1 MRRQSHCDCP
11 AHSPSQTN
19 PVVTRGG
26 SASGSPQAGLQ
37 VRPAA
42 ARDLQQR
49 QSRAAP
55 IPRPRDRGT
64 SSVLSHP
71 DSHGPALSF
80 CGLDFSRCPIP
91 VNPTACVPR

>member
-71 DSHGPALSF
+71 DSRGPALSF
-80 CGLDFSRCPIP
+80 VDLTSPGAPSL
-91 VNPTACVPR
+91 